1 MVWEAVK
8 LAEEMVSGAEEA
20 VWDMDMGGV
29 FGDREA
35 EYGLGRLYHGLGRP
49 FLGQR
54 RLWYGLGVPWLKEAL
69 TWAGEAV
76 TWAGED
82 VFGHCFGA
90 QMSMLKQVG
99 NNILYCLKEFILILV
114 YPIFRSLRI
123 KTVFYTDKWAI

>member
-1 MVWEAVK
+1 
-8 LAEEMVSGAEEA
+8 MVSGTEED

-99 NNILYCLKEFILILV
+99 NNILYCKKKIILILV

-123 KTVFYTDKWAI
+123 KTVFLYR